1 MRKAKRF
8 LSAAITPRILMIK
21 KAEQKNADFQEITLQ
36 FAFMSLYYI
45 YKGLVIFS
53 ILKTFLSTSKSLSPI
68 KAISYRRGEHE
79 IF

>member
-1 MRKAKRF
+1 
-8 LSAAITPRILMIK
+8 MIK

-36 FAFMSLYYI
+36 FVFMSLYYI

-68 KAISYRRGEHE
+68 KTISYRRGEHE